1 MRGLLGGEQRIVSRR
16 ESRLRAFAAKV
27 RGFLRGR
34 GHNGEFDDEM
44 HEHLQL
50 LAEKFV
56 AQGMSGEEATAAA
69 RRQFGNTTL
78 LQEDRRG
85 LQTFL
90 SVEALWQDL
99 RHGFRRLLKDR
110 SFTLLAVLVLA
121 LGIGANTTLFTV
133 VRSVLLKPLPFENPG
148 QLVMLYEQSADHK
161 YPYNVVAG
169 GIFQQW
175 QEQSRSFE
183 QMAIVSGS
191 GYNLSGANGVL
202 PEKAEGGKCS
212 WNLFS
217 TLGVR
222 PAYGHVFAAEDD
234 SPNANATVILT
245 WSLWK
250 RRFGGDPAI
259 IGKNILLDGAAYTV
273 IGILPAWFSY
283 PDPETQVW
291 TPIRHETRPAVMDSL
306 NNHQFSVVA
315 RLKADHTLAQ
325 GLADVDTIEKRIRSE
340 HPDLIETI
348 GSGASVLP
356 LLDEFVDAYKTP
368 LYVLLGTTA
377 CFLLIACLN
386 VANLLVARSAARRR
400 EFAIRAA
407 LGGSRPR
414 LLREQVVESVVL
426 SMAGGILGIALARF
440 ALQWIVRVRHDIPR
454 AETIHID
461 VPVLLF
467 ASAIAL
473 LSGIA
478 AGLLPAFSATGT
490 RILESLQESSRSVG
504 GGQSRAK
511 LRKVLL
517 SLEVGFTM
525 VLLIAAGLLLK
536 SYERLRSFDLGCGIE
551 NILTLRV
558 DLPKPKY
565 LDQQRVAFFK
575 QVIDSVSS
583 LPGVQKA
590 GMVSV
595 LPGHGYGSDDSFVVS
610 EHPPLPPGRV
620 LLALKRFADPG
631 YFAAMQIP
639 FLRGRTF
646 SDPET
651 PDRATSVIISD
662 LFARMFFPDEDPIG
676 KHLRVNLT
684 DHDISYEIV
693 GVVRDTRFSIS
704 RPVEPMMYFPLYSGI
719 FGRATI
725 VVRSPRDP
733 SGLALP
739 IQKLIAQMDVDLPVS
754 DVLTMEQLVS
764 GSTINASFTASLI
777 LAFAALSLLLA
788 AAGLY
793 GVLSYLVTQRKNEIG
808 VRIVLGAGRMEV
820 LRLMLVDG
828 LRPAAVGLIAG
839 LGVGAFAAGFMR
851 SMLYSVQPLD
861 EAVFLAATILLAF
874 VTCAACIVPA
884 WRASR
889 IEPMAAL
896 RSE

>member
-1 MRGLLGGEQRIVSRR
+1 MVWARRFWFKLQSLFRREENAQRLDDEIQFHLEQQIAENIARGLSR
-16 ESRLRAFAAKV
+16 
-27 RGFLRGR
+27 
-34 GHNGEFDDEM
+34 
-44 HEHLQL
+44 
-50 LAEKFV
+50 
-56 AQGMSGEEATAAA
+56 EEARYAAM
-69 RRQFGNTTL
+69 RSFGNP
-78 LQEDRRG
+78 
-85 LQTFL
+85 TFL
-90 SVEALWQDL
+90 KEKTRDTWGWLWLEQFVQDL
-99 RHGFRRLLKDR
+99 KHGFRRLLKDR
-110 SFTLLAVLVLA
+110 SFALVAVFVLA

-133 VRSVLLKPLPFENPG
+133 VRSVLLKPLPFENPD
-148 QLVMLYEQSADHK
+148 QLVMLYEQSADRK
-161 YPYNVVAG
+161 YPYNVVAA

-183 QMAIVSGS
+183 QMAILGGS

-202 PEKAEGGKCS
+202 PEKVEGGKCS

-217 TLGVR
+217 ALGVR
-222 PAYGHVFAAEDD
+222 PAYGRVFAQEED

-259 IGKNILLDGAAYTV
+259 LGKDILLDGGSYTV

-325 GLADVDTIEKRIRSE
+325 GLTDVDTIEKRIRRE

-348 GSGASVLP
+348 GRGASIRP
-356 LLDEFVDAYKTP
+356 LLDEFVDTYKAP
-368 LYVLLGTTA
+368 LYVLLATTA

-426 SMAGGILGIALARF
+426 SMAGGILGIALAQLS
-440 ALQWIVRVRHDIPR
+440 LQWLIRMRHDIPR
-454 AETIHID
+454 VETIHID

-467 ASAIAL
+467 AMAITL

-478 AGLLPAFSATGT
+478 AGLLPAFSAAGT

-504 GGQSRAK
+504 GGQGRAR

-525 VLLIAAGLLLK
+525 VLVIAAGLLLK
-536 SYERLRSFDLGCGIE
+536 SYEKLRSTDLGCGIE
-551 NILTLRV
+551 NILTMRV

-565 LDQQRVAFFK
+565 LDQQRAAFFK
-575 QVIDSVSS
+575 QVIDSVRS

-590 GMVSV
+590 GMVSE
-595 LPGHGYGSDDSFVVS
+595 LPGHGYGSDDSFEIS

-620 LLALKRFADPG
+620 LLAIKRFADPG

-639 FLRGRTF
+639 FVRGHTF
-646 SDPET
+646 RDPET

-662 LFARMFFPDEDPIG
+662 HFARMFFPDEDPIG

-684 DHDISYEIV
+684 DHEITYEIV
-693 GVVRDTRFSIS
+693 GVARDTRFSIS

-725 VVRSPRDP
+725 IVQSSRDP

-739 IQKLIAQMDVDLPVS
+739 IQKLIAQMDADLPVS
-754 DVLTMEQLVS
+754 DVLTMEQLVR

-777 LAFAALSLLLA
+777 LAFAVLSLLLA

-808 VRIVLGAGRMEV
+808 VRIVLGAGRMQV
-820 LRLMLVDG
+820 LRFMLADG
-828 LRPAAVGLIAG
+828 LRPAAVGLAAG
-839 LGVGAFAAGFMR
+839 LGFSAFAAGFMR
-851 SMLYSVQPLD
+851 SMLYGVQPLD
-861 EAVFLAATILLAF
+861 EAVFLVATVLLAF

-889 IEPMAAL
+889 IEPMVAL